1 MTNRIILHLAV
12 AIALMPITSHAA
24 DSAKASEWRVGHQM
38 DRMTEEPVW
47 FASSKWIG
55 PEEPTRPPFD
65 NLRSTIGFE
74 CAAEGEWIG
83 MAFSEVP
90 RLRRTQAYL
99 FEETRYV
106 ELRIR
111 WDQTVTKM
119 RFDYEPGDMYLQ
131 FHEADEAVRRLKQ
144 SKTVLVEL
152 PWEGE
157 ESVYLRFSLTGS
169 RNAIERAQDQCE
181 RLPGRLATRAK
192 QEKQLDALAEILCEA
207 IAPGCMEWRATD
219 KAKGGEPDTA
229 TAMVQETPEAAIAS
243 LPADAQHWV
252 HESCPRSLGPS
263 FWTTCVRR
271 EVDALR
277 AGMPDISHLTAG
289 DRAWVRASCP
299 RSLGPE
305 LVKNCIRG
313 EKHAIESGIPSLSS
327 LSSEQRTWVR
337 ESCPKSLGPSVYRGC
352 VNRELDAL
360 GASQ

>member
-169 RNAIERAQDQCE
+169 RNAIERAQDQYE

-207 IAPGCMEWRATD
+207 IAPGCMESHRERPTKRKEENRIRRPRWYSKRPKRRLRRYPPMPNTGYTNLALE
-219 KAKGGEPDTA
+219 AWGRRFGRLVFGE
-229 TAMVQETPEAAIAS
+229 
-243 LPADAQHWV
+243 
-252 HESCPRSLGPS
+252 R
-263 FWTTCVRR
+263 
-271 EVDALR
+271 
-277 AGMPDISHLTAG
+277 LT
-289 DRAWVRASCP
+289 R
-299 RSLGPE
+299 
-305 LVKNCIRG
+305 
-313 EKHAIESGIPSLSS
+313 
-327 LSSEQRTWVR
+327 
-337 ESCPKSLGPSVYRGC
+337 
-352 VNRELDAL
+352 
-360 GASQ
+360 